1 MHSNTGDQYYSSCA
15 TPVSAFAE
23 NDYDMQAVYKEMS
36 KTSISVPTK
45 TLPNLPNSLANAMQP
60 NIRDQYCFNSAAP
73 LYSSAGN
80 TLTSAPPETLLNS
93 SKSPLNAMPANIG
106 DQYYFS
112 SAPPVSSS
120 VNSKTVT
127 EIYNSSPNSMH
138 SNTGDQYYATCATPI
153 SAFAEND
160 YDMQAVY
167 EEMSKTSIPVP
178 TKTLPNPSNSLA
190 NAMQANIGDQYCFS
204 SAAPLY
210 SSAGNHYDL
219 LNTSTDQYCFS
230 SAAPLYSSAGNQY
243 DPLNTSTSAPPETF
257 LNSSESP
264 LNAIPANTGDQYCF
278 SSAAPV
284 SSSAEHHYDLHTVYD
299 EMSNINE
306 LCNMQAIE
314 ATAAAAA
321 AEAQSI
327 VNEGTSL
334 EQNHSRILT

>member
-23 NDYDMQAVYKEMS
+23 NDYGMQTVYKEMS

-45 TLPNLPNSLANAMQP
+45 TLPNPSNTLANAMQP
-60 NIRDQYCFNSAAP
+60 NIGDQYCFNSAAP

-93 SKSPLNAMPANIG
+93 SESPLNAMPANIG

-112 SAPPVSSS
+112 SAAPVSSS
-120 VNSKTVT
+120 VNSKTVMG
-127 EIYNSSPNSMH
+127 IYNSSPNSMH
-138 SNTGDQYYATCATPI
+138 SNAGDQYYATCATPV

-167 EEMSKTSIPVP
+167 EEMSKTSISVP
-178 TKTLPNPSNSLA
+178 TKTLPNASNSLA

-210 SSAGNHYDL
+210 SSAGN
-219 LNTSTDQYCFS
+219 
-230 SAAPLYSSAGNQY
+230 QY
-243 DPLNTSTSAPPETF
+243 DHLNTSTSAPPETL

-264 LNAIPANTGDQYCF
+264 LNAIPANIGDQYCF

-284 SSSAEHHYDLHTVYD
+284 SSSAGHHYDLHTMYD

-321 AEAQSI
+321 EAQSI
-327 VNEGTSL
+327 ANEGTSL
-334 EQNHSRILT
+334 EQNHSRVLT